1 MSSFCVLVP
10 RRRGSTRNRTDNLS
24 KLDALQPFKSLMG
37 CIGSGQ
43 GIGSCHAAAVLRHTS
58 MKQVREQVLVA
69 GGGAVDALA
78 LAGELQS

>member
-1 MSSFCVLVP
+1 
-10 RRRGSTRNRTDNLS
+10 
-24 KLDALQPFKSLMG
+24 
-37 CIGSGQ
+37 
-43 GIGSCHAAAVLRHTS
+43 